1 VDEKWV
7 STDAVT
13 RAVYRARMAVG
24 ELNTSR
30 RSEDIERAR
39 KGVEFELE
47 RALRLLGHPWT
58 GPQTPGPRAGA
69 KGVIVAMDEELPFE
83 DPYKDWTPKQCRAL
97 YETTPPPV
105 AETVTTRTWDG
116 RVISQVPIPERPP
129 CGKDDKHCG
138 LRGGSAHC
146 GGCRD

>member
-1 VDEKWV
+1 
-7 STDAVT
+7 
-13 RAVYRARMAVG
+13 MG

-47 RALRLLGHPWT
+47 RALRLMDHPWE
-58 GPQTPGPRAGA
+58 GPASPGPVAGRPRGGA
-69 KGVIVAMDEELPFE
+69 KGEIVAVDEELPFV
-83 DPYKDWTPKQCRAL
+83 DPYADWTPEQRRSL

-105 AETVTTRTWDG
+105 ADTVTTRTWDG
-116 RVISQVPIPERPP
+116 KVISQVPLPERPP
-129 CGKDDKHCG
+129 CGRDDKHCG

>member
-1 VDEKWV
+1 
-7 STDAVT
+7 
-13 RAVYRARMAVG
+13 MG

-47 RALRLLGHPWT
+47 RALRLLGHPWE
-58 GPQTPGPRAGA
+58 GPASPGPVIGGTRGGA
-69 KGVIVAMDEELPFE
+69 KGEIVAVDDELPFE
-83 DPYKDWTPKQCRAL
+83 DPYADWTPKQRRTL
-97 YETTPPPV
+97 YETTPAPDIQQ
-105 AETVTTRTWDG
+105 TRTWDG
-116 RVISQVPIPERPP
+116 KVVSTQVVPERPP
-129 CGKDDKHCG
+129 CGRDDQHCG